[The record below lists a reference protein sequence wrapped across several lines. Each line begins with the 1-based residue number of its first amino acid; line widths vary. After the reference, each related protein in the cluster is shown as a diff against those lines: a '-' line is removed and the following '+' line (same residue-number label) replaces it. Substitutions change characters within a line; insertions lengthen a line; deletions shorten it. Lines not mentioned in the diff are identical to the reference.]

1 MSSENRE
8 TREKILAAALELLEG
23 GTAKDVRMADIA
35 KKTGISRQAVYLHF
49 KTRADLLI
57 ATTRYLDDI
66 QKVDEILVPSRTAQT
81 GKQRLDAWVE
91 AWGNYIPVMYGV
103 GRALLALRDT
113 DEAAAAAW
121 DERMGAMREGCEA
134 AIQALKRDGDL
145 SPDYSV
151 DDATDLLWTLVS
163 VRNWEH
169 FTQDCGWSQEKYVE
183 MLTVAVRRLFVA

>member
-169 FTQDCGWSQEKYVE
+169 FTQDCGWSQEKYVK